1 MSMILDDLDKK
12 LIDNFRGFVVK
23 KDLVRQLK
31 LGANVPVFVLEYLL
45 ANSCSTFDEEQMKKG
60 ILNVKNILQDHYI
73 NPKEGNLIQ
82 SKIRE
87 KGKYT
92 IIDNIEVSLDVN
104 KDRYWARLLN
114 SNIKQANINDAL
126 VVAHEKLLLGGIWA
140 IIDIEYDPEIKIGNK
155 SYPFIIRNIKPIQ
168 LASFDLAQFAEK
180 RKYFSKDEWI
190 DILVRSIGIEP
201 SSQDVDKRVKMLLIS
216 RLIPLVEPNFNLIE
230 LGPRMTGKSYV
241 YKEITPYAIL
251 LSGGQATVAQLFI
264 NNTTRKIG
272 LVGNWDTVAFDEVA
286 GIHFKDKDG
295 IAILKDY
302 MESGSFSRGSTGGEM
317 TGGAS
322 IVFNGNINQSI
333 ETLLK
338 TSHLFNPLSD
348 DIRNDTSFLDRIHF
362 YLPGWEVVK
371 LSPSNFTNNFGF
383 SMDYFSEI
391 FTHMRKY
398 TYADVIEDYF
408 ALGTHL
414 RQRDSK
420 SVKKTV
426 SGFVKLLNPDGNF
439 TKEDIREYLVI
450 ALEMRR
456 RVKEQLKRIG
466 GMEFWDTNFSYID
479 KESREEV
486 YVSVPE
492 ERGSSLIENQPLRPG
507 LCYTISQSEEGMS
520 LIQIEASVISGSGKL
535 NISGTGKVEVRDN
548 VKNVY
553 RYIKANEKSILSQ
566 EHSLSNYDI
575 SIQLSNLIGSTMS
588 NGIGAAVFVTILS
601 AIHKRYLKPG
611 IALLGDISINGAV
624 TRVDNFSD
632 KVAMLSENG
641 AKLVLTPMDNLKEIE
656 NTPPSILNNTDIN
669 FYSNTQMILQKAISN
684 E

>member
-1 MSMILDDLDKK
+1 MSIILDNLDKK

-60 ILNVKNILQDHYI
+60 ISNVKNILQDHYI

-92 IIDNIEVSLDVN
+92 IIDKIEVTLDTD

-140 IIDIEYDPEIKIGNK
+140 IMDIEYDPEIKIGNK

-168 LASFDLAQFAEK
+168 LASFDLSQFVEK
-180 RKYFSKDEWI
+180 RKIFSKDEWL
-190 DILVRSIGIEP
+190 DILVRSVGIEP
-201 SSQDVDKRVKMLLIS
+201 SSEGIDKRMKMLLIS
-216 RLIPLVEPNFNLIE
+216 RLIPLIEPNFNLIE

-251 LSGGQATVAQLFI
+251 LSGGQATVPQLFI

-272 LVGNWDTVAFDEVA
+272 LVGNWDTVAFDEVG
-286 GIHFKDKDG
+286 GIHFKDKAG
-295 IAILKDY
+295 IPILKDY
-302 MESGSFSRGSTGGEM
+302 MESGSFSRGSTGEM

-338 TSHLFNPLSD
+338 TSHLFNPLPD
-348 DIRNDTSFLDRIHF
+348 DIRNDTAFLDRIHF
-362 YLPGWEVVK
+362 YLPGWEVIK
-371 LSPSNFTNNFGF
+371 LSQSNFTNNFGF

-391 FTHMRKY
+391 FTHMRRK

-420 SVKKTV
+420 AVKKTV
-426 SGFVKLLNPDGNF
+426 SGFIKLLNPDGNF
-439 TKEDIREYLVI
+439 TKKDVKEYLVI

-479 KESREEV
+479 KDSREEV
-486 YVSVPE
+486 FVSVPE
-492 ERGSSLIENQPLRPG
+492 ERGSSLIENQPLQPG
-507 LCYTISQSEEGMS
+507 LCYTVSQSIEGMS
-520 LIQIEASVISGSGKL
+520 LIRIEASVILGNGKI
-535 NISGTGKVEVRDN
+535 NISGTNKPEIRDN
-548 VKNVY
+548 IKNVY
-553 RYIKANEKSILSQ
+553 QYIKANEKNILSQ
-566 EHSLSNYDI
+566 EHSLSNYNI
-575 SIQLSNLIGSTMS
+575 SIQLSNLIGNAMS
-588 NGIGAAVFVTILS
+588 NAIGAAVYTTILS
-601 AIHKRYLKPG
+601 AIHKRCLKAG
-611 IALLGDISINGAV
+611 IALLGDISINGAI

-656 NTPPSILNNTDIN
+656 NIPPSILNNTDIN

>member
-1 MSMILDDLDKK
+1 M
-12 LIDNFRGFVVK
+12 R
-23 KDLVRQLK
+23 
-31 LGANVPVFVLEYLL
+31 
-45 ANSCSTFDEEQMKKG
+45 
-60 ILNVKNILQDHYI
+60 
-73 NPKEGNLIQ
+73 
-82 SKIRE
+82 
-87 KGKYT
+87 
-92 IIDNIEVSLDVN
+92 
-104 KDRYWARLLN
+104 
-114 SNIKQANINDAL
+114 
-126 VVAHEKLLLGGIWA
+126 
-140 IIDIEYDPEIKIGNK
+140 
-155 SYPFIIRNIKPIQ
+155 
-168 LASFDLAQFAEK
+168 
-180 RKYFSKDEWI
+180 RK
-190 DILVRSIGIEP
+190 
-201 SSQDVDKRVKMLLIS
+201 
-216 RLIPLVEPNFNLIE
+216 
-230 LGPRMTGKSYV
+230 
-241 YKEITPYAIL
+241 
-251 LSGGQATVAQLFI
+251 
-264 NNTTRKIG
+264 
-272 LVGNWDTVAFDEVA
+272 
-286 GIHFKDKDG
+286 
-295 IAILKDY
+295 
-302 MESGSFSRGSTGGEM
+302 
-317 TGGAS
+317 
-322 IVFNGNINQSI
+322 
-333 ETLLK
+333 
-338 TSHLFNPLSD
+338 
-348 DIRNDTSFLDRIHF
+348 
-362 YLPGWEVVK
+362 
-371 LSPSNFTNNFGF
+371 
-383 SMDYFSEI
+383 
-391 FTHMRKY
+391 

-414 RQRDSK
+414 KQRDSK

-426 SGFVKLLNPDGNF
+426 SGFIKLLNPDGNF

>member
-1 MSMILDDLDKK
+1 MEINLDTLDKK

-45 ANSCSTFDEEQMKKG
+45 ANSCSTFDEEQIKRG
-60 ILNVKNILQDHYI
+60 IANVKNILTDHYI
-73 NPKEGNLIQ
+73 NPKEGNLVQ

-92 IIDNIEVSLDVN
+92 IIDKIEVTLDVN
-104 KDRYWARLLN
+104 KDRYWARLQN
-114 SNIKQANINDAL
+114 CNIKNANIKDSL
-126 VVAHEKLLLGGIWA
+126 VIAHEKLLLGGIWA
-140 IIDIEYDPEIKIGNK
+140 IINIEYDPEMKIGNK
-155 SYPFIIRNIKPIQ
+155 SYPFVIRDIKPIQ
-168 LASFDLAQFAEK
+168 LATFDLSQFREK
-180 RKYFSKDEWI
+180 RKHFSKKEWI
-190 DILVRSIGIEP
+190 DVLIRSIGIEP
-201 SSQDVDKRVKMLLIS
+201 TSQGINERAKILLIS
-216 RLIPLVEPNFNLIE
+216 RMIPLVEPNFNLIE

-251 LSGGQATVAQLFI
+251 LSGGQASVAQLFI
-264 NNTTRKIG
+264 NNTTKKIG

-286 GIHFKDKDG
+286 GIHFKDQDG
-295 IAILKDY
+295 IPILKDY
-302 MESGSFSRGSTGGEM
+302 MESGSFSRGSTGEM

-338 TSHLFNPLSD
+338 TSHLFIPLSE
-348 DIRNDTSFLDRIHF
+348 DIRNDTAFLDRIHF
-362 YLPGWEVVK
+362 YLPGWDIEK
-371 LSPSNFTNNFGF
+371 LSPNNFTNNFGF
-383 SMDYFSEI
+383 STDYFSEML
-391 FTHMRKY
+391 THLRKDNY
-398 TYADVIEDYF
+398 YDVIEDYF

-426 SGFVKLLNPDGNF
+426 SGLIKLINPDGNF
-439 TKEDIREYLVI
+439 TKDDLREYLII

-479 KESREEV
+479 KETREEV
-486 YVSVPE
+486 FVSVPE
-492 ERGSSLIENQPLRPG
+492 ERGSSLIENQPLPPG
-507 LCYTISQSEEGMS
+507 VCYTISQSTEGMA
-520 LIQIEASVISGSGKL
+520 LVRIEVNIILGNGKL
-535 NISGTGKVEVRDN
+535 NISGTNKTEIRDN

-553 RYIKANEKSILSQ
+553 QYIRANEKKLLSQ
-566 EHSLSNYDI
+566 EHSLSNYNV
-575 SIQLSNLIGSTMS
+575 SMQLSNLLGNEMS
-588 NGIGAAVFVTILS
+588 SGIGAAIYTAVLS
-601 AIHKRYLKPG
+601 AIHKRHLKPG
-611 IALLGDISINGAV
+611 ISVLGDISINGAI
-624 TRVDNFSD
+624 THVDNFSD

-641 AKLVLTPMDNLKEIE
+641 AKLILTPMDNLKEME
-656 NTPPSILNNTDIN
+656 NVPPSVLNNTDVN
-669 FYSNTQMILQKAISN
+669 FYSNTQMIIQKAILS

>member
-1 MSMILDDLDKK
+1 MSIILDDLDKK

-60 ILNVKNILQDHYI
+60 ISNVKNILQDHYI

-92 IIDNIEVSLDVN
+92 IIDKIEVTLDVN

-114 SNIKQANINDAL
+114 SNIKEANISDAL

-140 IIDIEYDPEIKIGNK
+140 IMDIEYDPEIKIGNK

-168 LASFDLAQFAEK
+168 LASFDLSQFIEK
-180 RKYFSKDEWI
+180 RKKFTKDEWI
-190 DILVRSIGIEP
+190 DVLVRSIGIEP
-201 SSQDVDKRVKMLLIS
+201 SSESVDKRMKMLLIS
-216 RLIPLVEPNFNLIE
+216 RLIPLIEANFNLIE

-251 LSGGQATVAQLFI
+251 LSGGQTTVAQLFI

-302 MESGSFSRGSTGGEM
+302 MESGSFSRGSTGEM

-322 IVFNGNINQSI
+322 IVFNGNINQSV

-338 TSHLFNPLSD
+338 TSHLFSPLPD
-348 DIRNDTSFLDRIHF
+348 DIRNDTAFLDRLHF
-362 YLPGWEVVK
+362 YLPGWDVVK
-371 LSPSNFTNNFGF
+371 LSPNNFTNNFGF

-391 FTHMRKY
+391 FTHMRRK

-420 SVKKTV
+420 AVKKTV
-426 SGFVKLLNPDGNF
+426 SGFIKLLNPDGNF
-439 TKEDIREYLVI
+439 TKEDVREYLVV

-479 KESREEV
+479 KDSREEV
-486 YVSVPE
+486 FVSVPE
-492 ERGSSLIENQPLRPG
+492 ERGSSLIENQPLQPG
-507 LCYTISQSEEGMS
+507 LCYTVSQSIEGMS
-520 LIQIEASVISGSGKL
+520 LIRIEASVILGNGKI
-535 NISGTGKVEVRDN
+535 NISGTNKPEIRDN
-548 VKNVY
+548 IKNVY
-553 RYIKANEKSILSQ
+553 QYIKANEKNILSQ
-566 EHSLSNYDI
+566 EHSLSNYNI
-575 SIQLSNLIGSTMS
+575 SIQLSNLIGNAMS
-588 NGIGAAVFVTILS
+588 NAIGAAVYTTILS
-601 AIHKRYLKPG
+601 AIHKRCLKAG
-611 IALLGDISINGAV
+611 IALLGDISINGAI

-656 NTPPSILNNTDIN
+656 NIPPSILNNTDIN
-669 FYSNTQMILQKAISN
+669 FYSNTQMIIQKAISN

>member
-1 MSMILDDLDKK
+1 MNIILDDLDKK

-23 KDLVRQLK
+23 KDLVRELK
-31 LGANVPVFVLEYLL
+31 LGANVPIFVLEYLL
-45 ANSCSTFDEEQMKKG
+45 ANSCSTFDEKQITKG
-60 ILNVKNILQDHYI
+60 ISNVKSILHDHYI

-92 IIDNIEVSLDVN
+92 IIDKIEVTLDAN
-104 KDRYWARLLN
+104 KDRYWARLFN

-140 IIDIEYDPEIKIGNK
+140 IIDIGYDPEIKIGNK
-155 SYPFIIRNIKPIQ
+155 TYPFVIKGIKPIQ
-168 LASFDLAQFAEK
+168 LASFNLPQFMEK
-180 RKYFSKDEWI
+180 REKFTKDEWI

-201 SSQDVDKRVKMLLIS
+201 SSEGVDKRMKILLIS
-216 RLIPLVEPNFNLIE
+216 RLIPLIEPNFNLIE

-251 LSGGQATVAQLFI
+251 LSGGQTTVAQLFI
-264 NNTTRKIG
+264 NNTTKKIG

-302 MESGSFSRGSTGGEM
+302 MESGSFSRGSTGEM
-317 TGGAS
+317 AGGAS

-338 TSHLFNPLSD
+338 TSHLFSPLPD
-348 DIRNDTSFLDRIHF
+348 DIRNDTAFLDRLHF
-362 YLPGWEVVK
+362 YLPGWDVVK

-391 FTHMRKY
+391 LTHMRRR
-398 TYADVIEDYF
+398 TYADVIENYF

-414 RQRDSK
+414 KQRDAK
-420 SVKKTV
+420 AVKKTV
-426 SGFVKLLNPDGNF
+426 SGFIKLLNPDGNF
-439 TKEDIREYLVI
+439 TKEDVREYLVI

-507 LCYTISQSEEGMS
+507 LCYTIAQSAEGMS
-520 LIQIEASVISGSGKL
+520 LIQIEASVV
-535 NISGTGKVEVRDN
+535 SGTGKMSISGTNKREVRDN

-553 RYIKANEKSILSQ
+553 QFIKANEKNILSQ

-575 SIQLSNLIGSTMS
+575 SVQLSSLIGVAM
-588 NGIGAAVFVTILS
+588 NNDIGAAIFVTILS

-611 IALLGDISINGAV
+611 LALLGDISISGAV

-641 AKLVLTPMDNLKEIE
+641 AKLVLTPMDNLKEME
-656 NTPPSILNNTDIN
+656 NIPPVILNNTDIN
-669 FYSNTQMILQKAISN
+669 FFSNTQMILQKAILN